1 MRLLVVANSCARS
14 GQAGKQLDG
23 LRRAMDCLGLQ
34 AEWLDVD
41 SADKATHGVAT
52 ATLSDFDAVV
62 AAGGDG
68 TLFRVL
74 NGLVLNAHRC
84 SLGVIPMG
92 TGNAFARDMGLQR
105 NDWIGALDIIGRGR
119 TRPADIGEVRCENR
133 RFYFLNIV
141 GVGFVVDAGITASK
155 LKFTGPVSYS
165 LAALWNMLRLKH
177 QHLQFVCDGAAE
189 KTDSLFLELSDRR
202 YTGTNFLIAPG
213 ASIDDGLLDLTLLK
227 RVSRRRLLRL
237 FPTIFSGRHVKFE
250 EVQTGQIRELQL
262 LKPAGMPLMAD
273 GELIG
278 QTPATIRCLP
288 AAIDLLC

>member
-1 MRLLVVANSCARS
+1 MRLLLVPNSCARS

-23 LRRAMDCLGLQ
+23 LRLAMDNLGLD
-34 AEWLDVD
+34 AELLDVN
-41 SADKATHGVAT
+41 SAEQVTRGVAS
-52 ATLSDFDAVV
+52 ARLAEFDAVV

-74 NGLVLNAHRC
+74 NGLVLNANSC
-84 SLGVIPMG
+84 PLGVIPLG
-92 TGNAFARDMGLQR
+92 TGNAFARDLGLLK
-105 NDWIGALDIIGRGR
+105 NEWIKALDIIHRGR
-119 TRPADIGEVRCENR
+119 TRAADIGEVRCADR

-141 GVGFVVDAGITASK
+141 GIGFVVEAGITASR

-177 QHLQFVCDGAAE
+177 QHLEFVCDGAST
-189 KTDSLFLELSDRR
+189 KIDSLFLELSNSR
-202 YTGTNFLIAPG
+202 YTGTNFLIAPE
-213 ASIDDGLLDLTLLK
+213 ARIDDGLLDLTLLN
-227 RVSRRRLLRL
+227 RVSRGRLLRL
-237 FPTIFSGRHVKFE
+237 FPTIFSGRHVQFE
-250 EVQTGQIRELQL
+250 EVQTGQIRELEL

-278 QTPATIRCLP
+278 QTPARIRCLP